1 MANYYSDAFVV
12 GCTFTGNDAD
22 DDGGGMWNYY
32 ASPEVNE
39 CVFSNNIADSSG
51 GGMYCTKSS
60 ASPRVIGCVFAG
72 NTGRD
77 GGGMANWDAVQVTV
91 VNCLFYDNTAS
102 DGGGM
107 FNEDHS
113 DEEAEI
119 VCCTFF
125 DNYATDE
132 GGAVYH
138 EDSSPRYSSCIL
150 WDDTAGRSGDEVD
163 NDGSSDPEWEDCD
176 IEGCGGS
183 DDWDPD
189 CGDDDGGNIDDD
201 PNFVNPNDPNGADD
215 TWANCD
221 DGLRIESDSPCVDE
235 GEDYYLPDDVETDIK
250 GSDREIG
257 SDVDMGAYEYDSGC

>member
-1 MANYYSDAFVV
+1 
-12 GCTFTGNDAD
+12 
-22 DDGGGMWNYY
+22 
-32 ASPEVNE
+32 
-39 CVFSNNIADSSG
+39 
-51 GGMYCTKSS
+51 MYCTKSS